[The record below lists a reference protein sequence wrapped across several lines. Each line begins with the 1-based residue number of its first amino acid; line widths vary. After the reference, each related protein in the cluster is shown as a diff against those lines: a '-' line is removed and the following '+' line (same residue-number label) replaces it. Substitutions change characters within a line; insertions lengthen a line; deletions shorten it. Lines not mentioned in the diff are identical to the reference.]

1 MKKLSTAL
9 LILLATSVNA
19 QSNTEMTEE
28 AIKNRLAPIGAVYL
42 AGATPVVAAPTGPRS
57 GQQVFQN
64 SCFGCHGTG
73 AMGAPKT
80 TADWEPRVAKGFDV
94 LLNHAINGFNSMPP
108 KGTCMDCSDDELK
121 AAIDFMTKGQ

>member
-19 QSNTEMTEE
+19 QNNTEMTDEI
-28 AIKNRLAPIGAVYL
+28 IKKRLAPIGAVYL
-42 AGATPVVAAPTGPRS
+42 AGAAPAVVVPTGPRT

-64 SCFGCHGTG
+64 TCFGCHGTG

-80 TADWEPRVAKGFDV
+80 AADWAPRISKGSDV

-108 KGTCMDCSDDELK
+108 KGTCFDCSEDELQ
-121 AAIDFMTKGQ
+121 AAIDFMTK